1 MKKYRLSAILIKI
14 KRAIVPLSLVF
25 LLSSC
30 ATLPKAQSHIDVM
43 LNSQQYPQAITM
55 LKDNPQ
61 LYGKKNELLYLF
73 DKGLAEHLNQEYQAS
88 IETFAKAQQKFDQ
101 LYTESLTKIAATWV
115 INDYAV
121 PYHGEDFEHVFI
133 NMFQALN
140 YLMLGEYREALV
152 EARDVDSTL
161 NAINFQYQD
170 DQKNVYKEDAFIRL
184 LMGIIYE
191 IEPVSSSINDAY
203 ISYIKAEKIYDNDY
217 NPNYG
222 LRTPE
227 ILKENILSTARF
239 MGLIE
244 YSKYRNKFKLSEF
257 LSQKEKRKKAEVYLI
272 QYNGFSRIK
281 TEATVTVPLVDG
293 HIVKVAFPEYK
304 KRAYAIE
311 KSRLLAKSKLGK
323 VYQGSSEL
331 VQDIGA
337 IAQKNLD
344 RRKIRYI
351 AKSALRA
358 TGRYLFEKKQKE
370 NIKKN
375 RGDIAASL
383 FSFVSNMY
391 NIVVE
396 QADLRCWQTLPDQIR
411 LARLI
416 IEPGD
421 YEFTLENFNESG
433 SYLSEIKLDPHT
445 LISGQKLFIIVR
457 TLQ

>member
-1 MKKYRLSAILIKI
+1 MKNNRLIAIFKNTI
-14 KRAIVPLSLVF
+14 RAIGFVSLVF

-30 ATLPKAQSHIDVM
+30 ATLPKGQSQIDAM
-43 LNSQQYPQAITM
+43 LNSQQYSQAITI

-61 LYGKKNELLYLF
+61 LYGKKNELLYLL
-73 DKGLAEHLNQEYQAS
+73 DKGFAEHLNKDYKAS
-88 IETFAKAQQKFDQ
+88 IETFAKAQEKFDQ
-101 LYTESLTKIAATWV
+101 LYTESVSKIAATWV
-115 INDYAV
+115 INDYAA

-133 NMFQALN
+133 NIFQALN
-140 YLMLGEYREALV
+140 YLMLGEYQEALV
-152 EARDVDSTL
+152 EARDVDSKL
-161 NAINFQYQD
+161 NAINFQYGD

-191 IEPVSSSINDAY
+191 IEPISENINDAF
-203 ISYIKAEKIYDNDY
+203 ISYTNADAIYENDY
-217 NPNYG
+217 APNYG
-222 LRTPE
+222 LYTPE
-227 ILKENILSTARF
+227 VLKENILSTARF

-244 YSKYRNKFKLSEF
+244 YSKYRNKFKSTDF
-257 LSQKEKRKKAEVYLI
+257 LSQKEKRKKAEIYVI

-281 TEATVTVPLVDG
+281 TESNLTVPLLDG

-304 KRAYAIE
+304 KRPYAIE
-311 KSRLLAKSKLGK
+311 KSRLLAKSTNGK
-323 VYQGSSEL
+323 IYQASSEL
-331 VQDIGA
+331 VQDIGG

-344 RRKIRYI
+344 RRKIRFI

-358 TGRYLFEKKQKE
+358 TGRYLFEKKQEK

-375 RGDIAASL
+375 RGDVAASF
-383 FSFVSNMY
+383 FSFLSNMY
-391 NIVVE
+391 NMVVE

-416 IEPGD
+416 VEPGD

-433 SYLSEIKLDPHT
+433 SYLSEIKLDAQT
-445 LISGQKLFIIVR
+445 LVSGQKLFIIVR